1 MKSLAKTR
9 LAALLVVVVIARIGD
24 GAGRCGHAAEPP
36 SQAEIRSRLDEARA
50 LIDDGKP
57 VKARGL
63 VQLAAT
69 DLAALAALDKVP
81 AGTRPLIDLCRQ
93 LRDDLELEGVDVAE
107 ITIPKAT
114 AARPKPESAAP
125 APARPAVRPSR
136 GISFT
141 QQVAPVL
148 MTHCGGCHVSG
159 RKGGFQMQSYAGL
172 MQAGVV
178 QRGAAN
184 ASRVVE
190 VIETGDMPR
199 GGGRVAPQELAL
211 LAAWI
216 NAGAAFDGPDP
227 TAPLG
232 AANVA
237 AAPPGAA
244 TTPVAPA
251 ALKPGDVS
259 FAFEIAPLL
268 LKNCAGCH
276 DADQP
281 EARFSMTTFA
291 RLSTGGRSGT
301 PFVAGRAADS
311 LLVRKIKGASGI
323 EGQRMPIG
331 KPPLSADA
339 IAIIEKWIDQGARLD
354 LLGPTAGL
362 ADIAAAGRA
371 RSLSHADLRAAR
383 FVAAEKLW
391 RRGLADESPVT
402 APLDDVIVIGNLP
415 KQQFDTA
422 AGAVEKAATGA
433 RTQLIE
439 GDGPLLKGGV
449 ACLLFAKPYDYSNFR
464 EAILGEE
471 RPKGLMGNAGVAGD
485 VAYGALIVPS
495 TTSLD
500 GDDDLAALA
509 AEQITAAA
517 FVARGA
523 PAWFAQGA
531 GRAVALKVAPKA
543 PVVKAWKA
551 EAADAMARLGAPE
564 DFFGGN
570 AGPVALAAVG
580 GGFVSELAPSP
591 TKLRSMIERLDGGS
605 AFDAAFAEVFKA
617 APQPLFAAWCGKQ
630 ASKGSGR
637 R

>member
-1 MKSLAKTR
+1 MKSFAKTR
-9 LAALLVVVVIARIGD
+9 LAALLVVVVIAQIGH
-24 GAGRCGHAAEPP
+24 GAGRWGEAAEPP
-36 SQAEIRSRLDEARA
+36 SPAEIRSRLDEARE

-57 VKARGL
+57 LKARAI
-63 VQLAAT
+63 VQSAAA
-69 DLAALAALDKVP
+69 DLAALVALDKVP
-81 AGTRPLIDLCRQ
+81 AGARPLIDLCRQ
-93 LRDDLELEGVDVAE
+93 LRDDLQLEGVDVAE
-107 ITIPKAT
+107 IAIPKVT
-114 AARPKPESAAP
+114 AAKPKPESAAP
-125 APARPAVRPSR
+125 ARPAARPAP

-141 QQVAPVL
+141 QQVAPLLV
-148 MTHCGGCHVSG
+148 THCGGCHVSG

-184 ASRVVE
+184 ASRLVE

-199 GGGRVAPQELAL
+199 GGGRVGPQELAL
-211 LAAWI
+211 IAAWI

-232 AANVA
+232 AAA
-237 AAPPGAA
+237 AAPPGSA
-244 TTPVAPA
+244 TTPVAPV

-331 KPPLSADA
+331 KPPLSPEA
-339 IAIIEKWIDQGARLD
+339 IALIEKWIDQGARLD

-391 RRGLADESPVT
+391 RRGLADESPAT

-433 RTQLIE
+433 RKQLIE

-509 AEQITAAA
+509 AEQIAAAA

-531 GRAVALKVAPKA
+531 GRAVAMKVAPKA
-543 PVVKAWKA
+543 PVVKTWKA
-551 EAADAMARLGAPE
+551 EAADAITRLGAPE

-580 GGFVSELAPSP
+580 GGFVSEVAPSP
-591 TKLRSMIERLDGGS
+591 TKLRSMIERLDGGY
-605 AFDAAFAEVFKA
+605 AFDAAFADVFKA
-617 APQPLFAAWCGKQ
+617 PPQPLFAAWCGKHSRK
-630 ASKGSGR
+630 ASGR